1 MSVDTPQTRILRRA
15 LEICGGEFALAEA
28 FKVPVAD
35 LSRWVSGEVVTPANI
50 YMEAL
55 DLVATGRLAHHPQAD
70 C

>member
-1 MSVDTPQTRILRRA
+1 
-15 LEICGGEFALAEA
+15 LAEA

-35 LSRWVSGEVVTPANI
+35 LSRWVSGDVVTPANI

-55 DLVATGRLAHHPQAD
+55 DLVATGRLAHHSQAD